1 MGMHLFYLMAGT
13 VAMMVGADYSV
24 RTSLKLAQRWGWP
37 DWVAGMLLL
46 ALGTSLPELFV
57 SLSSVAEHP
66 KVSLGNLMGSNA
78 FNVAIVLGT
87 CLLFRGERK
96 FEVAKIGW
104 PSLWPLLTG
113 SAFVFLWF
121 KYPPSTSY
129 SSILLIVLYAWAIG
143 KSIKTKAEVDDVLK
157 EAPTTSTTRVGLMCL
172 SGFILLAVGSHYFLE
187 GALGVAE
194 ELAWKDGFA
203 GFLLAALGTSLPEL
217 FTSLYALRQGRA
229 QVVFGNV
236 VGSNAFN
243 LLITGGI
250 VGLFTHQ
257 AFDEPSSLFMLFVNL
272 GATALLLAPLLM
284 IKLRITAPKSL
295 HTLAGL
301 MLLVCYVLVIKH
313 AYTL

>member
-57 SLSSVAEHP
+57 SLSSVSEHP
-66 KVSLGNLMGSNA
+66 EVALGNLMGSNA
-78 FNVAIVLGT
+78 FNVGIVLGA
-87 CLLFRGERK
+87 CLLFIGERK

-104 PSLWPLLTG
+104 SLLWPLLAG
-113 SAFVFLWF
+113 SVFVFLWF

-129 SSILLIVLYAWAIG
+129 SSILLIVLYTWVIG

-157 EAPTTSTTRVGLMCL
+157 EAPKTSTARIGLMCL

-203 GFLLAALGTSLPEL
+203 GFLLAAIGTSLPEL
-217 FTSLYALRQGRA
+217 FTSLYALRHGRA
-229 QVVFGNV
+229 QVVLGNV

-243 LLITGGI
+243 LLMTGGI

-272 GATALLLAPLLM
+272 GATALLIAPLLI
-284 IKLRITAPKSL
+284 IKLRIPIPKPLYAS
-295 HTLAGL
+295 AGL
-301 MLLVCYVLVIKH
+301 TLLVCYVLVIKH

>member
-13 VAMMVGADYSV
+13 VAMLVGADYSV
-24 RTSLKLAQRWGWP
+24 RASLKLAQRWGWP

-57 SLSSVAEHP
+57 SLSSVSEHP
-66 KVSLGNLMGSNA
+66 EVSLGNLMGSNA
-78 FNVAIVLGT
+78 FNVAIVLGA
-87 CLLFRGERK
+87 CLLFIGEKK

-104 PSLWPLLTG
+104 SSLWPLLAG
-113 SAFVFLWF
+113 SMFVFLWF
-121 KYPPSTSY
+121 QYPPSIFY
-129 SSILLIVLYAWAIG
+129 SSILLIVLYAWVVG

-157 EAPTTSTTRVGLMCL
+157 EAPKTSTASVGLMCL
-172 SGFILLAVGSHYFLE
+172 SGFILLAVASHYFLE

-203 GFLLAALGTSLPEL
+203 GFLLAAVGTSLPEL
-217 FTSLYALRQGRA
+217 FTSLYAFKQGRTQA
-229 QVVFGNV
+229 VFGNV

-243 LLITGGI
+243 LLMTGGI

-257 AFDEPSSLFMLFVNL
+257 AFDDESSQFMLFVNL
-272 GATALLLAPLLM
+272 GATVLLIAPLSI
-284 IKLRITAPKSL
+284 IKLRIPISKSL

-313 AYTL
+313 AHTL

>member
-24 RTSLKLAQRWGWP
+24 RASLKLAQRWGWP

-57 SLSSVAEHP
+57 SLSSVSEHP
-66 KVSLGNLMGSNA
+66 EVSLGNLMGSNA
-78 FNVAIVLGT
+78 FNVAIVLGA
-87 CLLFRGERK
+87 CLLFIGEKK

-104 PSLWPLLTG
+104 SSLWPLLAG
-113 SAFVFLWF
+113 SVFVFLWF
-121 KYPPSTSY
+121 QYPPSIFY
-129 SSILLIVLYAWAIG
+129 SSILLIVLYAWVVG
-143 KSIKTKAEVDDVLK
+143 KSIKTKAEVDDVLQ
-157 EAPTTSTTRVGLMCL
+157 EAPKTSTASVGLMCL
-172 SGFILLAVGSHYFLE
+172 SGFILLTVASHYFLE

-203 GFLLAALGTSLPEL
+203 GFLLAAVGTSLPEL
-217 FTSLYALRQGRA
+217 FTSLYAFKQGRTQA
-229 QVVFGNV
+229 VFGNV

-243 LLITGGI
+243 LLMTGGI

-257 AFDEPSSLFMLFVNL
+257 AFDDESSQFMLFVNL
-272 GATALLLAPLLM
+272 GATVLLIAPLLI
-284 IKLRITAPKSL
+284 IKLRIPISKSL

>member
-1 MGMHLFYLMAGT
+1 MGMHLFYLLAGT
-13 VAMMVGADYSV
+13 VALMVGSSYSV
-24 RTSLKLAQRWGWP
+24 RASLKLAQRWGWP

-57 SLSSVAEHP
+57 SLSSVSEHP

-78 FNVAIVLGT
+78 FNVAIVLGA
-87 CLLFRGERK
+87 CLLFLGDRK

-104 PSLWPLLTG
+104 RSLWPLSAG
-113 SAFVFLWF
+113 SIFVFLWF
-121 KYPPSTSY
+121 EYPPSTSY
-129 SSILLIVLYAWAIG
+129 SSVLLIVLYAWVIG

-172 SGFILLAVGSHYFLE
+172 TGFILLAMGAQYFLD
-187 GALGVAE
+187 GALGIAE
-194 ELAWKDGFA
+194 EFAWKDGFV
-203 GFLLAALGTSLPEL
+203 GFLLAAVGTSLPEL
-217 FTSLYALRQGRA
+217 FTSLYAFKQGRT

-257 AFDEPSSLFMLFVNL
+257 EFNDRTSLFMLFVNL
-272 GATALLLAPLLM
+272 GATVLLIAPLLI
-284 IKLRITAPKSL
+284 IKLRIPISKSL